1 MTGCKSTCEPRL
13 NWRFAALTPFAAV
26 IGDVT
31 TVALAFKGVIVIEE
45 WLRCSL
51 FHPGVRIISQSFVFV
66 FFHGAR
72 VTIGSLQWFTNFSCF
87 QSQPPSR
94 LMLSSPNY
102 RSSILKSSNLNRF
115 QPTNRVS
122 QGLVVMCAKRF
133 PFNTSESFRS
143 GRPKLN
149 PTDCD
154 RST

>member
-51 FHPGVRIISQSFVFV
+51 FHPGLTTISQSFVV
-66 FFHGAR
+66 FFHRAH
-72 VTIGSLQWFTNFSCF
+72 VTIGSLQWFTNFYCF

-102 RSSILKSSNLNRF
+102 RSSILKSSKLIWNWIVFSRPAVSFEEKEAKL
-115 QPTNRVS
+115 QPGVS
-122 QGLVVMCAKRF
+122 CGVCKKV
-133 PFNTSESFRS
+133 SV
-143 GRPKLN
+143 
-149 PTDCD
+149 
-154 RST
+154 